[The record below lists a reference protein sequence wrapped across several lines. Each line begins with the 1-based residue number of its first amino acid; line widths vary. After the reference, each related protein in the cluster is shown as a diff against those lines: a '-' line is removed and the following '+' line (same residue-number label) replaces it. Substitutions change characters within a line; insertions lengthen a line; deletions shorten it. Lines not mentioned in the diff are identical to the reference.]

1 VRGDAGAWTVRSLD
15 SEPRERRTEL
25 PRMPLH
31 FQGEVALTGTV
42 AAGSD
47 VERALLA
54 AARGAGL
61 DLCVTDAAAL
71 AALADGLSRVGTV
84 VRSHTAPTPTVVST
98 ELDDVDR
105 GLVAALAAGST
116 VTDAA
121 AAAGY
126 SRRQAQR
133 RLVELR
139 ARTGSA
145 TNAEMVAALTQ
156 DVPH

>member
-1 VRGDAGAWTVRSLD
+1 
-15 SEPRERRTEL
+15 
-25 PRMPLH
+25 
-31 FQGEVALTGTV
+31 
-42 AAGSD
+42 
-47 VERALLA
+47 
-54 AARGAGL
+54 
-61 DLCVTDAAAL
+61 
-71 AALADGLSRVGTV
+71 VGV
-84 VRSHTAPTPTVVST
+84 

-116 VTDAA
+116 VTQAA